1 MGAGKVVE
9 NQVGAVR
16 PRLIHL
22 VCGARPNFMKIAPL
36 YHALSAEPWA
46 RPVIVHTGQHYDVNM
61 SGAFFSEFGLPE
73 PHVSL
78 GVGSGSHAEQT
89 AKVMVAYEKVLQEQ
103 EPDLVVVVG
112 DVNSTMAA
120 TLAASKLG
128 IKVAHLEAGLR
139 SFDRRMPEEINRLVT
154 DVLADILWAPSQDAV
169 DNLVAEGI
177 PQARIRLVGNVMIDC
192 LEMCR
197 GRIERLVAYGEFG
210 QRQGS
215 YGVVTIHRPSNVDEP
230 PVLHELCALLE
241 RVSASIPLI
250 FPVHPR
256 TRQRI
261 ASEGLL
267 DGAQSERR
275 MFLPE
280 PLGYTAFM
288 NLVFNAR
295 LVITDS
301 GGIQEETT
309 YLGIPCVTLRENTE
323 RPVTV
328 THGTN
333 RLCAPRE
340 LLSRVLEILKDG
352 TRPMP
357 SIEFWD
363 GKTADRVV
371 RAIASDFGVVGG
383 LKGDVR
389 RPAVPRN

>member
-1 MGAGKVVE
+1 
-9 NQVGAVR
+9 
-16 PRLIHL
+16 
-22 VCGARPNFMKIAPL
+22 
-36 YHALSAEPWA
+36 
-46 RPVIVHTGQHYDVNM
+46 M

-89 AKVMVAYEKVLQEQ
+89 ARVMVAYEKVLQEQ
-103 EPDLVVVVG
+103 RPDLVVVVG

-154 DVLADILWAPSQDAV
+154 DVLADVLWTPSQDAV
-169 DNLVAEGI
+169 DNLLAEGI
-177 PQARIRLVGNVMIDC
+177 PAARIELVGNIMIDC

-197 GRIERLVAYGEFG
+197 DRIERQDAYSDFG
-210 QRQGS
+210 QTHRS

-230 PVLHELCALLE
+230 AVLRELCAILE

-261 ASEGLL
+261 AADGLL
-267 DGAQSERR
+267 DEAQGKRR
-275 MFLPE
+275 LFLPE

-309 YLGIPCVTLRENTE
+309 YLGIPCLTLRENTE

-333 RLCAPRE
+333 RLCAPGE
-340 LLSRVLEILKDG
+340 LVSQSAAGPGAKARARRHDRVLGREDG
-352 TRPMP
+352 AAGRGGHQRVCRCECAP
-357 SIEFWD
+357 D
-363 GKTADRVV
+363 GA
-371 RAIASDFGVVGG
+371 GPG
-383 LKGDVR
+383 
-389 RPAVPRN
+389 VPRRAS